1 MTHSFSQNSLS
12 ITTSLNER
20 TIYIKITDT
29 TSYHSYESNISLTEM
44 KLNVDI
50 ADAYQLIL
58 NCFDPKEENCNYS
71 ISICSGVM
79 KICFKA
85 VIGGYFNVI
94 IEIALKEKLMSNDA
108 QLSLNF
114 NQLEQ
119 THNKNIKKLEND
131 IDKLTQ
137 TIIKMADKM
146 DMICDGALIK
156 LINSDINGLYPIGTI
171 ELNVRLD
178 NRHVILY
185 CNIKLFIN
193 IKKLILHDISNR
205 SFADLTAISSKSLVE
220 LVLNQVDQTFQ
231 SLKGIEN
238 FPSLEKLSIAGS
250 GLNTCSIK
258 LGLNDILQ
266 QSLGKL
272 RVLTLIN
279 VIGSS
284 EPELIEYC
292 NKHNITLS
300 VS

>member
-1 MTHSFSQNSLS
+1 
-12 ITTSLNER
+12 
-20 TIYIKITDT
+20 
-29 TSYHSYESNISLTEM
+29 M

-156 LINSDINGLYPIGTI
+156 LTINDINGLYPIGTI
-171 ELNVRLD
+171 ELNINLT
-178 NRHVILY
+178 NQTVILY
-185 CNIKLFIN
+185 CNIKLFID
-193 IKKLILHDISNR
+193 IKKLILNDIYNHP
-205 SFADLTAISSKSLVE
+205 FVDLTHISSKSLVE
-220 LVLNQVDQTFQ
+220 LVLNHVDKRFQ

-238 FPSLEKLSIAGS
+238 FPSLEKLSIRGRE
-250 GLNTCSIK
+250 NTSSIK

-272 RVLTLIN
+272 KVLTLIN
-279 VIGSS
+279 IIGSS

>member
-1 MTHSFSQNSLS
+1 
-12 ITTSLNER
+12 
-20 TIYIKITDT
+20 
-29 TSYHSYESNISLTEM
+29 
-44 KLNVDI
+44 
-50 ADAYQLIL
+50 
-58 NCFDPKEENCNYS
+58 
-71 ISICSGVM
+71 
-79 KICFKA
+79 
-85 VIGGYFNVI
+85 
-94 IEIALKEKLMSNDA
+94 LKEKLMSNDA

-156 LINSDINGLYPIGTI
+156 LANNDINGLYPIGTI
-171 ELNVRLD
+171 ELNINLT
-178 NRHVILY
+178 NQIAILY

-193 IKKLILHDISNR
+193 IKKLILNDIYNH
-205 SFADLTAISSKSLVE
+205 SFVDLTHISSKSLVE
-220 LVLNQVDQTFQ
+220 LVLNHVDKRFQ

-238 FPSLEKLSIAGS
+238 FPSLEKLSITGS
-250 GLNTCSIK
+250 GLNTSSIK

-272 RVLTLIN
+272 KVLTLIN

>member
-85 VIGGYFNVI
+85 VIGGYFNVV

-156 LINSDINGLYPIGTI
+156 LSNNDINGLYPIGTI
-171 ELNVRLD
+171 ELNINLT
-178 NRHVILY
+178 NKIAILY

-193 IKKLILHDISNR
+193 IKKLILNDIYNN
-205 SFADLTAISSKSLVE
+205 FVDLTAISSKSLVE
-220 LVLNQVDQTFQ
+220 LVLNGVDTQFQ

-238 FPSLEKLSIAGS
+238 FPSLEKLSITGS
-250 GLNTCSIK
+250 GLNTSSIK

-272 RVLTLIN
+272 KVLTLIN